1 MAKTS
6 KKEQLRFKA
15 IEAYKTRNISNFS
28 LESWIL
34 WVDYKLEKEK
44 EPTMT
49 TFNHNLNQLISFRD
63 KAEQSLDN
71 SISSGWRG
79 LFAVKEKK
87 AYGKKGKV
95 LSKEQKI
102 VSDNTQKIEI
112 IRSEIKCN

>member
-49 TFNHNLNQLISFRD
+49 TFNTILISLFLLGIKQS
-63 KAEQSLDN
+63 KA
-71 SISSGWRG
+71 W
-79 LFAVKEKK
+79 
-87 AYGKKGKV
+87 
-95 LSKEQKI
+95 
-102 VSDNTQKIEI
+102 I
-112 IRSEIKCN
+112 IA